1 MPAECKDLEKSK
13 RHENGYE
20 DSGGD
25 EKNIDSLH
33 ALFSPT
39 TKWLWTEHTK
49 WCQYC
54 MYIA

>member
-49 WCQYC
+49 CQYC